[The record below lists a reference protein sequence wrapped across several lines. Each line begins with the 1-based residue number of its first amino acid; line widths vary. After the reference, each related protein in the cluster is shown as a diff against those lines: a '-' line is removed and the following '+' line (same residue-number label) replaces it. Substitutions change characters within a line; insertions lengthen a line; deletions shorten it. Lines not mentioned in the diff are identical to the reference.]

1 MTTLPSMPLASTLIS
16 ARTHADFLAALLDG
30 DRSRCLALTEQ
41 VLRSG
46 IPVLTLYQDLYQ
58 SALYQIGEL
67 WASNRI
73 SVAREHLATALV
85 EGLLNQ
91 VYPRVIAP
99 HRVHRRIVV
108 ASVEGELH
116 QIGAKMVC
124 DVFEMHGWDAFYLG
138 ADMPTCELLHLLRE
152 QCPDL
157 LGLSL
162 SVYLHLNT
170 LLHMLDAVRA
180 EFPILPIL
188 IGGQGLRQVGPS
200 LVLGPAVHYVAD
212 LDALNRFVAD
222 WDQTAVSALTVT
234 TLPTIQEAGP

>member
-1 MTTLPSMPLASTLIS
+1 MTTRSSVPPVATLIS
-16 ARTHADFLAALLDG
+16 AAARADFLTALLNG

-46 IPVLTLYQDLYQ
+46 IPVLTLYQELYQ

-152 QCPDL
+152 QGPDL

-170 LLHMLDAVRA
+170 LLHMLAAGRA
-180 EFPILPIL
+180 EFLTLPIL
-188 IGGQGLRQVGPS
+188 IGGQGLRQVGPT
-200 LVLGPAVHYVAD
+200 LTLGPAVHYVAD

-222 WDQTAVSALTVT
+222 WDQTAVSACTVT
-234 TLPTIQEAGP
+234 APQN